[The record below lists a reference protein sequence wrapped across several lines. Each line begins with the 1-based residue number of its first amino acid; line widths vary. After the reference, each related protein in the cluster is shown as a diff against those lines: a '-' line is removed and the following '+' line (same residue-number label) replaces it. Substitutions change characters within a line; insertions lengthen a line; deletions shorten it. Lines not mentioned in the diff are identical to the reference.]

1 MKRIGRY
8 SISDLSFE
16 RILLALRVRI
26 AELPHTVSW
35 KYSRFAKENK
45 NRIQEYKDLHKGQRC
60 FILAN
65 GPSLANTNLDLL
77 KGEYSFGLNRIYLN
91 FTNSNFRPTYYLAV
105 NELIL
110 EQFAE
115 DIAALSMPKF
125 LNWNRRFFYDNS
137 RKDIFFIKSK
147 MVIND
152 SFGTDLTK
160 SIVVGGTVTFVAL
173 QLAFYMGFKQAILIG
188 LDHKY
193 VEKGIPSA
201 TETRTE
207 KVDQSHFHPNY
218 FPKGI
223 KWQLP
228 DLMRS
233 EIDFSLAKIQYEN
246 AGREILDATPGGAC
260 PVFHRVEYSSLF
272 TNTRLPQEALDAGEN
287 RG

>member
-1 MKRIGRY
+1 MKKIGRY
-8 SISDLSFE
+8 SISDLSFK

-26 AELPHTVSW
+26 AELPHTYSW
-35 KYSRFAKENK
+35 KFSRFAEENK
-45 NRIQEYKDLHKGQRC
+45 KRIREIKDLHKGQRC

-77 KGEYSFGLNRIYLN
+77 KDEYSFGLNRIYLN
-91 FTNSNFRPTYYLAV
+91 FTNSDFRPTYYLAV

-110 EQFAE
+110 EQFSR

-125 LNWNRRFFYDNS
+125 LNWNRRAFYDSS
-137 RKDIFFIKSK
+137 RDDITYIKSK

-152 SFGTDLTK
+152 SFETDLTK
-160 SIVVGGTVTFVAL
+160 PLVVGGTVTFVAL

-201 TETRTE
+201 TETRIE

-260 PVFHRVEYSSLF
+260 PVFRRVEYSSLF
-272 TNTRLPQEALDAGEN
+272 TNTRMPQEAVDTGEY
-287 RG
+287 RA